1 MTSLFLVNWEIFD
14 NFVSE
19 ILLPSNLLNA
29 KVETKE
35 LSIVYPESENEI
47 ALINR
52 TNNWTGLLARLST
65 FTFKR

>member
-19 ILLPSNLLNA
+19 ILLPSNLLNV

-35 LSIVYPESENEI
+35 LSIVYPESEKEI
-47 ALINR
+47 ALTNKI
-52 TNNWTGLLARLST
+52 NNWIGLFARLSI